1 MDWLTVVVLSIVQ
14 GITEWLPVSS
24 SGHLAIIQTI
34 FKLNVPV
41 FFDILLHL
49 GSMLAVIFIFREDII
64 KMIVAVLKLDFKS
77 EEGKLALFIIAAM
90 IPTAIIGFAFK
101 SLFESF
107 FTNLL
112 AVGIGLLITGTFLF
126 ICERFSNKK
135 ELKLKDA
142 LIIGAVQG
150 IAIIPGISRSG
161 STIGT
166 GLLLGIDKE
175 KAARFSFLLAIPAI
189 IGATIF
195 DFSAATIASVGLQ
208 FAMAGII
215 ISALVSFF
223 AIKWLL
229 DIIKKQKFH
238 WFALYCWL
246 IGIAVIVYALV

>member
-1 MDWLTVVVLSIVQ
+1 MDWLTVVILSIVQ

-34 FKLNVPV
+34 FNLNVPV

-49 GSMLAVIFIFREDII
+49 GSIAAVVFIFREDII
-64 KMIVAVLKLDFKS
+64 KIITAVLRFDFKS
-77 EEGKLALFIIAAM
+77 EEGKLALFIIAAS

-112 AVGIGLLITGTFLF
+112 AVGIALLVTGTFLF
-126 ICERFSNKK
+126 ICERFSKNK

-189 IGATIF
+189 VGATIF
-195 DFSAATIASVGLQ
+195 DFSAAAISSVGLQ
-208 FAMAGII
+208 FAIAGIVL
-215 ISALVSFF
+215 SALVSFF

-229 DIIKKQKFH
+229 DIIKKQRFH
-238 WFALYCWL
+238 WFAVYCWL
-246 IGIAVIVYALV
+246 IGLAVIVYTLV

>member
-1 MDWLTVVVLSIVQ
+1 
-14 GITEWLPVSS
+14 
-24 SGHLAIIQTI
+24 
-34 FKLNVPV
+34 
-41 FFDILLHL
+41 
-49 GSMLAVIFIFREDII
+49 MLAVVFIFRADII
-64 KMIVAVLKLDFKS
+64 KIITAVLKLDFKS

-107 FTNLL
+107 FTNLF
-112 AVGIGLLITGTFLF
+112 AIGIGLLITGTFLF
-126 ICERFSNKK
+126 ICERFSSKK
-135 ELKLKDA
+135 ELSLKDS

-166 GLLLGIDKE
+166 GLLLGIEKE

-195 DFSAATIASVGLQ
+195 DFSAADISAVGLQ
-208 FAMAGII
+208 FTLAGII
-215 ISALVSFF
+215 LSALVSFF

-229 DIIKKQKFH
+229 DIIKKQKFR

-246 IGIAVIVYALV
+246 VGVAVIIYSLV

>member
-34 FKLNVPV
+34 FNLNVPV
-41 FFDILLHL
+41 LFDILLHL
-49 GSMLAVIFIFREDII
+49 GSMLAVVLIFREDII
-64 KMIVAVLKLDFKS
+64 KMISAVLKLDFKS
-77 EEGKLALFIIAAM
+77 EEGKLALFIVAAS

-126 ICERFSNKK
+126 ICERFSKKK

-161 STIGT
+161 ATIGT

-195 DFSAATIASVGLQ
+195 DFSAAELSAIGIQ
-208 FAMAGII
+208 FAIAGII
-215 ISALVSFF
+215 LSALVSFF

-238 WFALYCWL
+238 WFAFYCWM
-246 IGIAVIVYALV
+246 IGIAVIIYALV